1 MAIDPQVLAQHTP
14 AAGGAFED
22 AYTVPG
28 ATAATVATIIM
39 HNDGTTGATDTA
51 QVRVAV
57 GGAANAL
64 SQQIWNVNV
73 PDEGTIVVTTGIT
86 LATTDVIRV
95 ASTNGDVN
103 FHFYGII
110 ET

>member
-1 MAIDPQVLAQHTP
+1 MALAPTVIAQRTP

-22 AYTVPG
+22 AYTVP
-28 ATAATVATIIM
+28 ASTAVTVATIIM
-39 HNDGTTGATDTA
+39 HNDGTSAATDTA
-51 QVRVAV
+51 QIRVAV
-57 GGAANAL
+57 GGAADAV

-73 PDEGTIVVTTGIT
+73 PDEGTIVVTTGLT
-86 LATTDVIRV
+86 LAATDVVRV

-103 FHFYGII
+103 FHLYGIV

>member
-1 MAIDPQVLAQHTP
+1 MAIAPDIIAQHTP

-22 AYTVPG
+22 AYTVP
-28 ATAATVATIIM
+28 ASTAVTIATIIM
-39 HNDGTTGATDTA
+39 HNDGSSGTTDTA
-51 QVRVAV
+51 QIRVADA
-57 GGAANAL
+57 GAVDAIT
-64 SQQIWNVNV
+64 QQIWNVNV

-86 LATTDVIRV
+86 LAATDVIRV

-103 FHFYGII
+103 FHLYGIV

>member
-1 MAIDPQVLAQHTP
+1 MAIEPKVLAQHTP
-14 AAGGAFED
+14 AAGGGFED

-28 ATAATVATIIM
+28 ATATTIATVIL
-39 HNDGTTGATDTA
+39 HNDGTSAATDTA
-51 QVRVAV
+51 QIRIAV

-73 PDEGTIVVTTGIT
+73 PNEGSIIITTGLT
-86 LATTDVIRV
+86 LATTDVVRV

-103 FHFYGII
+103 FHLYGI
-110 ET
+110 EES

>member
-1 MAIDPQVLAQHTP
+1 MALAPQVIAQRTP

-28 ATAATVATIIM
+28 ATAVTVATIIM
-39 HNDGTTGATDTA
+39 HNDGTSGATDTA
-51 QVRVAV
+51 QVRIAVA
-57 GGAANAL
+57 GAADAVT
-64 SQQIWNVNV
+64 QQVWNVNI
-73 PDEGTIVVTTGIT
+73 PDEGTIVITTGIT
-86 LATTDVIRV
+86 LAATDVVRV

-103 FHFYGII
+103 FHLYGIV